1 MTGVQT
7 CALPIYDIRKSGADV
22 VIYSMDKASGA
33 ATSGLIIGKEDVM
46 VPIRRAMGMH
56 GDRWGTTA
64 SYGKAAYVTF
74 DPGKEALATQIQA
87 LKVLRDNPQVYTK
100 SVDDLYD
107 VVKEE
112 FDKIHPTIKRGLII
126 SKSYNSRAVEV
137 NYENTWEDGEL
148 GLPIFSIED
157 MYSGSNIFQTGMNQM
172 GVIPTVA
179 YDGNI
184 YISPDL
190 ATTDSKG
197 NLLKDVMRYGVQA
210 QVRLM
215 EIVAKHVGLI

>member
-1 MTGVQT
+1 MEIDCLRSNQ
-7 CALPIYDIRKSGADV
+7 S
-22 VIYSMDKASGA
+22 
-33 ATSGLIIGKEDVM
+33 
-46 VPIRRAMGMH
+46 AMGI
-56 GDRWGTTA
+56 
-64 SYGKAAYVTF
+64 F
-74 DPGKEALATQIQA
+74 LE
-87 LKVLRDNPQVYTK
+87 YTK

-112 FDKIHPTIKRGLII
+112 FENINPKIKSGLII
-126 SKSYNSRAVEV
+126 SKSYNSRAVEI
-137 NYENTWEDGEL
+137 NYENTWTNNEM

-157 MYSGSNIFQTGMNQM
+157 MYSGTNLMQSGMAQM

-197 NLLKDVMRYGVQA
+197 NLLKDVMRYGVKA
-210 QVRLM
+210 QVKLM
-215 EIVAKHVGLI
+215 EIIAKYAGII